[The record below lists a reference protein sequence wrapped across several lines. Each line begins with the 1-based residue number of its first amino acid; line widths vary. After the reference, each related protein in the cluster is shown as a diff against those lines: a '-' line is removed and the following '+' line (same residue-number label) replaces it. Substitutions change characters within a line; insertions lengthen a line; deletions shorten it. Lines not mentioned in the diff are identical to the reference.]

1 MRAHAAQAKFV
12 TVSGDLLS
20 HAFQCKYNALFP
32 GATPETYR
40 AFVEKT
46 LNYVIDELYG
56 SYPGVPVYIA
66 LGNNDSDCG
75 DYRLDPHSEFLTAA
89 GKEVTKNFPA
99 SERQAAAESFAVGG
113 YYSITLP
120 APIQNAR
127 LLVLNDIFMSKS
139 YATCSNK
146 PDTTAAAAQIT
157 WLRQQLDEARASKQ
171 KVWVMGH
178 IPPGVDLHATASKMI
193 DVCGGRDPVM
203 FLSSESIADV
213 LVDFSDVVE
222 LAIFAHTHMDEIKL
236 LRADISNLY
245 RAGEGTN
252 PTVEAKGFIA
262 EPKAVAM
269 KMVSSISPINGNRPS
284 ITLAQV
290 EPTTAA
296 LRDYKVFTAS
306 NLTGVDATWSEEYDF
321 NHSYNEAE
329 FDAPSITHLIA
340 GFTTDYGAKTQA
352 SQSYIQHFSTGSHL
366 AELQMFWPEYVCS
379 LSNHTRQ
386 SFRTCVC
393 PIAH

>member
-178 IPPGVDLHATASKMI
+178 IPPGVDPYSTALKLRN
-193 DVCGGRDPVM
+193 VCGGKAPEM
-203 FLSSESIADV
+203 FLSSDALPNLLAEFGDV
-213 LVDFSDVVE
+213 IQLT
-222 LAIFAHTHMDEIKL
+222 IFGHTHMDEMRL
-236 LRADISNLY
+236 LKPDRQDGGASQP
-245 RAGEGTN
+245 G
-252 PTVEAKGFIA
+252 
-262 EPKAVAM
+262 VAL
-269 KMVSSISPINGNRPS
+269 KMVPSISPIDGNTPS
-284 ITLAQV
+284 FTVALIDSSTSRLVDFQV
-290 EPTTAA
+290 FA
-296 LRDYKVFTAS
+296 AS
-306 NLTGVDATWSEEYDF
+306 NETGINAVWKEEYDYDKTF
-321 NHSYNEAE
+321 KQSDFSAASLSKLVVD
-329 FDAPSITHLIA
+329 FQADPDA
-340 GFTTDYGAKTQA
+340 TTDA
-352 SQSYIQHFSTGSHL
+352 SKAYLRNYYVRDRSL
-366 AELQMFWPEYVCS
+366 ELRLFWPQYVCAVS
-379 LSNHTRQ
+379 AFNIDDYKTCRCSN
-386 SFRTCVC
+386 SKE
-393 PIAH
+393 